1 VGAEPVLDAEALR
14 RKAIS
19 LLARRDRSRSEMQR
33 LLARRCENPALVTQV
48 LDELAQRGWLSEARL
63 ASQLIDT
70 RRSRAG
76 AARIRQEMA
85 RRGLGRDVIETA
97 TAGLEAT
104 DLDAAVALWR
114 RRFGMVAADRAERAR
129 QVRFLLRRGFGHG
142 VALKVLRIAE
152 RDDDQGA

>member
-114 RRFGMVAADRAERAR
+114 RRFGTVAADRAERAR
-129 QVRFLLRRGFGHG
+129 QVRFLLQRGFGHG